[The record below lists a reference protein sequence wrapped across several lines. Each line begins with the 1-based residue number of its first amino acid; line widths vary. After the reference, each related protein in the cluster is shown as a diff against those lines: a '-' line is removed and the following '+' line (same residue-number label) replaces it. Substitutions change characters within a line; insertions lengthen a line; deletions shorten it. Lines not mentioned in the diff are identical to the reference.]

1 MHLDSNLAVELNRR
15 LGSHRT
21 DSHIYGVGMAYH
33 DDNQ

>member
-21 DSHIYGVGMAYH
+21 DSHILWSWDGLS
-33 DDNQ
+33 